1 MEDNKSFLVISAI
14 VDEQNVAELQEY
26 LGSVMKIFGE
36 NGGKPVGRY
45 KTIEQLS
52 GEDSP
57 EMIAIIEFK
66 DTDVIKQIVDGE
78 EFMDLSDMR
87 SRVFS
92 KLNMM
97 VCGGM

>member
-1 MEDNKSFLVISAI
+1 MEDNKSFLVINAI
-14 VDEQNVAELQEY
+14 VDKQNMAELQEY
-26 LGSVMKIFGE
+26 LGSVMQIFGK

-52 GEDSP
+52 GKDSP
-57 EMIAIIEFK
+57 EMIAIIEFP
-66 DTDVIKQIVDGE
+66 DTSVIKDMVNGE
-78 EFMDLSDMR
+78 EFLSLSDMR